1 MARKSCC
8 DEFEKALKRVDI
20 FHKVQYGTDG
30 TEYSWGYYTDYGER
44 VWECP
49 YCKEKLEE

>member
-30 TEYSWGYYTDYGER
+30 TEYSWGYYTIYGKHL
-44 VWECP
+44 WKCP
-49 YCKEKLEE
+49 FCKKELE